1 MKILFTLLSI
11 ESKNNNYLLS
21 AKELIKEILL
31 QTKHD
36 ILLSTNNVEFFSD
49 INDERIIIRN
59 NIDDTSKFQY
69 NGEFNYNLKYHAFK
83 NIPPQYDYIIY
94 LDCDIKLENWTTDSD
109 SYFLNTISK
118 YDFAATRLNCV
129 LSDEIGYYLNN
140 QNCLFKHKIV
150 LYNILEKYKNDDD
163 ILKSQLPSEHFFIL
177 KNDTEK
183 INMFQQKWKEQNDEL
198 QKTGCSSCSWGDG
211 FEIGIS
217 ARFAGLNNTFEVNFW
232 EWCYLLGFKFNGNKI

>member
-11 ESKNNNYLLS
+11 ESKNNNYLIS

-36 ILLSTNNVEFFSD
+36 ILLSTNSVDFFSD

-94 LDCDIKLENWTTDSD
+94 LDCDIKLEN
-109 SYFLNTISK
+109 
-118 YDFAATRLNCV
+118 
-129 LSDEIGYYLNN
+129 
-140 QNCLFKHKIV
+140 
-150 LYNILEKYKNDDD
+150 
-163 ILKSQLPSEHFFIL
+163 
-177 KNDTEK
+177 
-183 INMFQQKWKEQNDEL
+183 
-198 QKTGCSSCSWGDG
+198 
-211 FEIGIS
+211 
-217 ARFAGLNNTFEVNFW
+217 
-232 EWCYLLGFKFNGNKI
+232 